1 MMKHKRIILQ
11 VPIFSLFIVSVVG
24 CGVFQIDIDRS
35 DETEP
40 TRIDIATQVSTSIP
54 SSPTSEP
61 IIVTTPTVTAAVE
74 EGPVPSSQAYCFT
87 GIAMDGVD
95 QVMPSTMSL
104 DWEIVN
110 HDLGPIRQL
119 NGIPTLIWG
128 VDMSPDGR
136 CWAVELLKENFGMG
150 SADVRLLILDAFGD
164 RHWVSS
170 GSGDAMYHRY
180 DWLEDDRL
188 LWIYGGNLYLTNNDG
203 SNREDLFMSGSL
215 EEVWLGADHIALAYG
230 DGILWRVDLDSGQW
244 EEVINVLSFGNLSL
258 SLDGKTAAFV
268 RPKDPNF
275 IEVEYW
281 FVPLAMGEPAKL
293 AVEGK
298 AHAGHGGRAHPPYQ
312 VPNKPYWKPIYLDD
326 PVLINQVDGSAIS
339 IEEVAHHFEV
349 LGKDASPSYS
359 PDGEWIY
366 LWVKQD
372 PYTFYIAS
380 ANDPDKGHLYEDVDI
395 LGWSS
400 EPPGVL
406 VLSFAEDS
414 ILLLPLP
421 SGEPKVLLRGL
432 ASSMVEVGN
441 TEEFFFLLPD
451 LEERVHDDP
460 YEIYVFSK
468 SGELRGTLE
477 LPRTSGVP
485 NLVGYN
491 PSNLL
496 IQMTLV
502 GDFESSI
509 CKYKDVLWYWEI
521 VR

>member
-1 MMKHKRIILQ
+1 MMKYKRILLQ
-11 VPIFSLFIVSVVG
+11 GLIFTFFVLSIVG
-24 CGVFQIDIDRS
+24 CGVFQVGIDEAGR
-35 DETEP
+35 TEP
-40 TRIDIATQVSTSIP
+40 TRMGVETQVSTSIP

-61 IIVTTPTVTAAVE
+61 IILTTPSVTAPVE
-74 EGPVPSSQAYCFT
+74 EGPAPSSQAYCLT
-87 GIAMDGVD
+87 GIAVEGVE
-95 QVMPSTMSL
+95 QLMPSLMSL

-136 CWAVELLKENFGMG
+136 WWAVEMLKENFGAG
-150 SADVRLLILDAFGD
+150 SADVRLLFLSAFGD
-164 RHWVSS
+164 RHWFSS
-170 GSGDAMYHRY
+170 GSGDAMYRRY
-180 DWLEDDRL
+180 AWLEDDRL
-188 LWIYGGNLYLTNNDG
+188 LWINGGNLYLTNNDG
-203 SNREDLFMSGSL
+203 SNREDLYTLGAL

-230 DGILWRVDLDSGQW
+230 DGVLWRVDLDSGQW
-244 EEVINVLSFGNLSL
+244 EEVEDVPSFGNLSL
-258 SLDGKTAAFV
+258 ALDGKTAAFV

-275 IEVEYW
+275 NEVEYW
-281 FVPLAMGEPAKL
+281 FVPLTMGEPAEIAL
-293 AVEGK
+293 EGE
-298 AHAGHGGRAHPPYQ
+298 ARAGHGGRAHPPYQ
-312 VPNKPYWKPIYLDD
+312 VPNEPYWKPVYLVD
-326 PVLINQVDGSAIS
+326 PMLINQVDGSAVPID
-339 IEEVAHHFEV
+339 EVAHYFEA
-349 LGKDASPSYS
+349 LGKHAFPSYS

-366 LWVKQD
+366 FLVEQN
-372 PYTFYIAS
+372 PYTFYIAP
-380 ANDPDKGHLYEDVDI
+380 ANDPDNGRLYEDVDI

-400 EPPGVL
+400 DPAGVL
-406 VLSFAEDS
+406 VLSFYEDS

-432 ASSMVEVGN
+432 ASSIIEVGN

-451 LEERVHDDP
+451 LEDRVHEDP

-502 GDFESSI
+502 GDFENSI

-521 VR
+521 IR